1 MEPFEIEPR
10 ESRYGVANLHPGR
23 GSGSASGARAVEIEE
38 SRADLDQRGTE
49 HSQTGN
55 KELILLF
62 SSSYGLS
69 RGCCPTALSNRKRT
83 RAPKNALLVL
93 SGSAECLT
101 TPGECDN
108 NGAGFGARIYSGRT
122 ASCPKTS
129 GRIPPGED
137 GMDLEKDKFQ
147 DDNELSGLEEDDE
160 LAGGE
165 VVETEEEELMI
176 GEEEPE
182 TAPAPAARPAAPSP
196 APKKPAKKAPKKK
209 AKKAKP
215 KKKAAKKKDGKRK
228 KDGKKKAARKKAKR
242 RCTGSG

>member
-1 MEPFEIEPR
+1 MEP
-10 ESRYGVANLHPGR
+10 
-23 GSGSASGARAVEIEE
+23 VEIEE

-69 RGCCPTALSNRKRT
+69 VAAVPLPSRT
-83 RAPKNALLVL
+83 VNEPRAPKNALLVL
-93 SGSAECLT
+93 SGLAECLT

-108 NGAGFGARIYSGRT
+108 NGAGIGARIYSGRT

-137 GMDLEKDKFQ
+137 GMDLEKDNFE
-147 DDNELSGLEEDDE
+147 DDNELSGLEEEDE

-182 TAPAPAARPAAPSP
+182 TAPAPAARPAAPRP
-196 APKKPAKKAPKKK
+196 AAKKPAKKAAKKK
-209 AKKAKP
+209 A
-215 KKKAAKKKDGKRK
+215 GKRK
-228 KDGKKKAARKKAKR
+228 KAGKKKAARKKGKR
-242 RCTGSG
+242 R